1 MRVNVQKK
9 IKNIFF
15 KFFDIG
21 RDTLINKLLN
31 YYHINNGILIYSI
44 ISANPIDL
52 VIGLLASKLGLS
64 KVVIMLIVAFL
75 L

>member
-9 IKNIFF
+9 LKNIFF